1 MFYHML
7 GKHVGTLLVK
17 TKSDDDE
24 EEVHFEKSGNVGKNW
39 NRLELNLD
47 LKPGSKV
54 NVDHGEQTKVKG
66 QRYHK
71 RHYNYLY
78 AMIIYCKVC

>member
-24 EEVHFEKSGNVGKNW
+24 EKVHFEKSGNVGKNW

-54 NVDHGEQTKVKG
+54 NVDHGEQRSALS
-66 QRYHK
+66 QASLQLLA
-71 RHYNYLY
+71 LY
-78 AMIIYCKVC
+78 AMII

>member
-24 EEVHFEKSGNVGKNW
+24 EGVHFEKSGNVGKNW

-54 NVDHGEQTKVKG
+54 NVDHGEQRSALS
-66 QRYHK
+66 QASLQLLA
-71 RHYNYLY
+71 LY
-78 AMIIYCKVC
+78 AMII

>member
-7 GKHVGTLLVK
+7 GKHMGTLLVK
-17 TKSDDDE
+17 TKTDDGE

-39 NRLELNLD
+39 NHLELIFD

-54 NVDHGEQTKVKG
+54 NVDHGEQRSKVNAITG
-66 QRYHK
+66 
-71 RHYNYLY
+71 
-78 AMIIYCKVC
+78 VT

>member
-24 EEVHFEKSGNVGKNW
+24 EEVHFEKSGNVRKNW

-54 NVDHGEQTKVKG
+54 NVDHGEQRSALS
-66 QRYHK
+66 QASLQLLA
-71 RHYNYLY
+71 LY
-78 AMIIYCKVC
+78 AMII

>member
-7 GKHVGTLLVK
+7 GKHMGTLLVK
-17 TKSDDDE
+17 TKSDDGE
-24 EEVHFEKSGNVGKNW
+24 EEVHFEKSGNVGKYW
-39 NRLELNLD
+39 NLLELNLD

-54 NVDHGEQTKVKG
+54 NVDHGKQTKVKG

>member
-17 TKSDDDE
+17 TKTDDGE

-54 NVDHGEQTKVKG
+54 NVDHAYGEQMSKVSAVTSVTTTTD
-66 QRYHK
+66 
-71 RHYNYLY
+71 L
-78 AMIIYCKVC
+78 VCNDNIV

>member
-17 TKSDDDE
+17 TKSDDD

-54 NVDHGEQTKVKG
+54 NVDHGEQRSALS
-66 QRYHK
+66 QASLQLLA
-71 RHYNYLY
+71 LY
-78 AMIIYCKVC
+78 AMII

>member
-7 GKHVGTLLVK
+7 GKHMGTLLVK
-17 TKSDDDE
+17 TKTDDGE

-39 NRLELNLD
+39 NHLELIFD

-66 QRYHK
+66 KRYHK

>member
-7 GKHVGTLLVK
+7 GEHMGTLHVK
-17 TKSDDDE
+17 TKTDDGE

-39 NRLELNLD
+39 NHLELIFD

-54 NVDHGEQTKVKG
+54 NVDHGEQRSKVSAITRVTTTTG
-66 QRYHK
+66 
-71 RHYNYLY
+71 L
-78 AMIIYCKVC
+78 VCNDNVV

>member
-7 GKHVGTLLVK
+7 GEHMGTLLVK
-17 TKSDDDE
+17 TKTDDGE

-47 LKPGSKV
+47 LKPASKV
-54 NVDHGEQTKVKG
+54 NVDHGEQRSKVSAITSVTTTTG
-66 QRYHK
+66 
-71 RHYNYLY
+71 L
-78 AMIIYCKVC
+78 VCNDNVV

>member
-54 NVDHGEQTKVKG
+54 NVDHGEQRSALSLASP
-66 QRYHK
+66 QLLA
-71 RHYNYLY
+71 LY
-78 AMIIYCKVC
+78 AMII